1 MENDSTFHS
10 HHQTNL
16 KFLMK
21 RGSTPCSP
29 RTFGNNQGYFVPT
42 TGGLQLETYE
52 DRGREED
59 EVITDVPFARPSSLL
74 FSRYAWPVNYAS
86 HGWPSW

>member
-10 HHQTNL
+10 HDQNSL
-16 KFLMK
+16 KLSMK
-21 RGSTPCSP
+21 RGSTPPCSP

-42 TGGLQLETYE
+42 TGGLQLESYE

-59 EVITDVPFARPSSLL
+59 EVITDMPLLVLVPSCS
-74 FSRYAWPVNYAS
+74 
-86 HGWPSW
+86 